1 MPLCIHINGGS
12 ILDSVEG
19 MQEEDFYLR
28 TIDTIREEI
37 GHQVPILLERFPKSL
52 EIEKRLYQHGV
63 EARLSNIEIWDRR
76 LFALLYPGKEQKIGW
91 EEWVRRLLDQVY
103 VYGWN
108 AVLPGLVVGL
118 EMAGPWGFKTVEEAI
133 ASTGE
138 GIVFLMQHG
147 VVPRLS
153 H

>member
-76 LFALLYPGKEQKIGW
+76 LFALLYPGKE
-91 EEWVRRLLDQVY
+91 
-103 VYGWN
+103 
-108 AVLPGLVVGL
+108 
-118 EMAGPWGFKTVEEAI
+118 
-133 ASTGE
+133 
-138 GIVFLMQHG
+138 
-147 VVPRLS
+147 
-153 H
+153 